1 MTPNNKVK
9 LTWSAPQPNDG
20 LTGYYVYRTKESEM
34 NWKRIKTLNAS
45 TSSYTDNSTM
55 EDETSYL
62 YKLVA
67 YYQAIDCYSAPAR
80 SRYSEFEY
88 FLRVY
93 WSVDRMDETTKATT
107 EVYPNP
113 GNDRLNVRTSS
124 ENAVI
129 QVFNIYGEQ
138 LVALPLSGES
148 TTINAEAW
156 PSGMYLWKVVSQ
168 GTIVETGKWM
178 KL

>member
-1 MTPNNKVK
+1 MTPNNKGK
-9 LTWSAPQPNDG
+9 LMWSAPQPNDG
-20 LTGYYVYRTKESEM
+20 LTGYYVYRAKESEM

-45 TSSYTDNSTM
+45 ASTYTDNSTL

-67 YYQAIDCYSAPAR
+67 YYQAIDCHSAPAR

-93 WSVDRMDETTKATT
+93 WSVDGVDETTKAAT
-107 EVYPNP
+107 EIYPNP
-113 GNDRLNVRTSS
+113 GNDQLNVRTSS
-124 ENAVI
+124 KNAVI
-129 QVFNIYGEQ
+129 HVFNIYGEQ
-138 LVALPLSGES
+138 ITSLPLSNDA
-148 TTINAEAW
+148 TTINTETW
-156 PSGMYLWKVVSQ
+156 PSGMYLWKVISD
-168 GTIVETGKWM
+168 GKLVETGKWM